1 MIQKK
6 ERKKDIIQ
14 KLNERIALLED
25 DCVANRQAYLKI
37 QKAYKSLEHDYND
50 LADSY
55 NALSDMY
62 HKELEKN
69 KNKNRGYIADY
80 KVAQSGYPGLT
91 SDEVNILCSGYSNGL
106 FSRNVIT
113 DIITDRRT
121 APSHGDIYYKSW
133 DL

>member
-25 DCVANRQAYLKI
+25 DCVANRQAYLKM
-37 QKAYKSLEHDYND
+37 QKAYKNLEHDYND

-62 HKELEKN
+62 HKELEKQKSN
-69 KNKNRGYIADY
+69 KFRGYKTDTHI
-80 KVAQSGYPGLT
+80 GLT
-91 SDEVNILCSGYSNGL
+91 AGEINSLVSGYSNGL

-121 APSHGDIYYKSW
+121 SPSRRDIYYKSW

>member
-6 ERKKDIIQ
+6 ERKKDVIQ
-14 KLNERIALLED
+14 KLNEHIALLED
-25 DCVANRQAYLKI
+25 DCVANRQAYLKM
-37 QKAYKSLEHDYND
+37 QKAYKSLEHDYTD
-50 LADSY
+50 LTDSY
-55 NALSDMY
+55 NTLFDMY

-80 KVAQSGYPGLT
+80 KVVQPDYPGLT

>member
-6 ERKKDIIQ
+6 ERKKDVIQ

-25 DCVANRQAYLKI
+25 DCVANRQAYLKM
-37 QKAYKSLEHDYND
+37 QKAYKSLKHDYTD
-50 LADSY
+50 LTDSY
-55 NALSDMY
+55 NTLFDMY

-80 KVAQSGYPGLT
+80 KVVQSDYPGLT

-121 APSHGDIYYKSW
+121 ARSHGDIYSQSC

>member
-25 DCVANRQAYLKI
+25 DCVANRQAYLKM
-37 QKAYKSLEHDYND
+37 QKAYKNLEHDYDD
-50 LADSY
+50 LTNSY

-62 HKELEKN
+62 HKELEKH
-69 KNKNRGYIADY
+69 KNKNRGFVHPA
-80 KVAQSGYPGLT
+80 YPGIT
-91 SDEVNILCSGYSNGL
+91 SDEVNMLCSGYSNGL

-121 APSHGDIYYKSW
+121 APSQWKY
-133 DL
+133 LL

>member
-25 DCVANRQAYLKI
+25 DCITNRQAYLKM
-37 QKAYKSLEHDYND
+37 QKEYKNLEHDYND

-69 KNKNRGYIADY
+69 KNKNREKI
-80 KVAQSGYPGLT
+80 
-91 SDEVNILCSGYSNGL
+91 
-106 FSRNVIT
+106 
-113 DIITDRRT
+113 
-121 APSHGDIYYKSW
+121 
-133 DL
+133 